1 MYEYDDV
8 FYNYINRGALD
19 SARQLLPQLIS
30 RLPIN
35 IESVLDVGCGAG
47 AWLSI
52 WKTHDA
58 EVVGLDGSY
67 VPPEQLLIKPEEFV
81 ATDLRTDFSLERA
94 FTLVQSLEVAEH
106 LPANA
111 AEKFVNSLCRHSDIV
126 MFSAATPG
134 QGGENH
140 INEQPY
146 SYWRDLFKAQGYSMY
161 DPVRQLIAGN
171 PMIKPWYRYN
181 TFVYL
186 NDCADE
192 SLLNALAPYKIDS
205 RHTPADIA
213 PLIYRLRK
221 KIVRILPSPLSTA
234 LAIIKK
240 NLFRLSFKL
249 ADK

>member
-146 SYWRDLFKAQGYSMY
+146 SYWRDLFKAQGYSM
-161 DPVRQLIAGN
+161 
-171 PMIKPWYRYN
+171 
-181 TFVYL
+181 
-186 NDCADE
+186 
-192 SLLNALAPYKIDS
+192 
-205 RHTPADIA
+205 
-213 PLIYRLRK
+213 
-221 KIVRILPSPLSTA
+221 
-234 LAIIKK
+234 
-240 NLFRLSFKL
+240 
-249 ADK
+249 